1 MGIRI
6 HQLPPAIANQI
17 AAGEVIERPASVVKE
32 LLENSLDAGADLIT
46 VEIGYGGL
54 NQIKIS
60 DNGMGIV
67 AEDLPLA
74 VAAHATSKITTLDDL
89 YAIDSMGFRGEALA
103 SIASVAKVAIS
114 SRPAQQEHAM
124 MLHVQDSRCTLVPCA
139 RNVGTTVDVVDL
151 FFNAPVRK
159 RFLKNEKLEFQAI
172 EVVIKRFALSAP
184 HVGLSL
190 KHNNKLVLSL
200 PAAINEQ
207 AKQTRMAKIFGSA
220 FIKDAIYL
228 DTERGAM
235 RLNGWVSGP
244 NYQRSQNDRQWVYI
258 NQRMVKDK
266 LINHALKQA
275 YDGLLYPGRFPAC
288 LLYLTIHTGEVDVNV
303 HPTKHEVRFQQPRL
317 VHDFFTSQL
326 SDALKSGVPE
336 KEERVYEYDSCSAA
350 EESTDICEPYLY
362 PNHLSLTE
370 AARILS
376 PSAPSGEEL
385 KNSSQEQNGFA
396 PRTYLPTSWNDSSSR
411 TPVSRKSAHPV
422 ADDASW
428 VILNTQYI
436 LVFLKQQPHLVDLI
450 ALQKKWLLSQL
461 SSDNLPL
468 ESRPL
473 LVPVTYA
480 VSPKLKE
487 RMNELQLGVAQ
498 VGIRME
504 WSKEDKLLIRTVPIK
519 APYLDLR
526 LFVESVIAL
535 ESFQLE
541 QMIQVISQCQR
552 FEPKLLSV
560 EERMELNHFLLA
572 EQNKG
577 ARSEGIY
584 KILSVDDCRMLLH
597 V

>member
-1 MGIRI
+1 MRI

-32 LLENSLDAGADLIT
+32 LLENSLDAGADSIT
-46 VEIGYGGL
+46 VEVGYGGL

-60 DNGMGIV
+60 DNGVGIV

-103 SIASVAKVAIS
+103 SIASVAKVTIS

-124 MLHVQDSRCTLVPCA
+124 MLHVHDSRSTLAPCA
-139 RNVGTTVDVVDL
+139 RNVGTTIDVVDL

-172 EVVIKRFALSAP
+172 ETVIKRFALSAP
-184 HVGLSL
+184 HIGLSL

-207 AKQTRMAKIFGSA
+207 AKQIRMTKIFGSA
-220 FIKDAIYL
+220 FTKDAIYL

-235 RLNGWVSGP
+235 RLSGWISGP

-288 LLYLTIHTGEVDVNV
+288 LLYLTIHTAEVDVNV

-326 SDALKSGVPE
+326 SAALKSAGSKNEE
-336 KEERVYEYDSCSAA
+336 KVYEYESYSA
-350 EESTDICEPYLY
+350 ESADVCEPYLY
-362 PNHLSLTE
+362 PKPTRPTE
-370 AARILS
+370 PDLILS
-376 PSAPSGEEL
+376 STALSDADL
-385 KNSSQEQNGFA
+385 KNSIQEQSDLSQRDHPPAPWNDNRALRGVA
-396 PRTYLPTSWNDSSSR
+396 PRKSLPPVEDESW
-411 TPVSRKSAHPV
+411 
-422 ADDASW
+422 W
-428 VILNTQYI
+428 VILNNQYI
-436 LVFLKQQPHLVDLI
+436 LVFLEQQPHLVDLI
-450 ALQKKWLLSQL
+450 ALQKKWLLNQL
-461 SSDNLPL
+461 NSDNLPL

-473 LVPVTYA
+473 LVPVSYG
-480 VSPKLKE
+480 VSAKLKE
-487 RMNELQLGVAQ
+487 RIHELQSSVEQ
-498 VGIRME
+498 VGVRME

-519 APYLDLR
+519 VPYLDIR
-526 LFVESVIAL
+526 LFAESVAEL
-535 ESFQLE
+535 ESFQLD
-541 QMIQVISQCQR
+541 QVRQVMSQCQR
-552 FEPKLLSV
+552 FDPQFLSV
-560 EERMELNHFLLA
+560 EERMELNLFLLSD
-572 EQNKG
+572 QHKG
-577 ARSEGIY
+577 EGIY
-584 KILSVDDCRMLLH
+584 KALSVDDCRMLLH